1 MKINHRLGE
10 GEGGKQLKEFWKDRP
25 QRLKEEKVLQM
36 PLGAYSLPVFVDR
49 KEEKEKSERE
59 ETREING
66 ATKLLIFNQIISNN
80 LGIIDST
87 KLFLTNPGLS
97 PSGQGLCIPL
107 KSC

>member
-49 KEEKEKSERE
+49 KE
-59 ETREING
+59 
-66 ATKLLIFNQIISNN
+66 
-80 LGIIDST
+80 D
-87 KLFLTNPGLS
+87 LS
-97 PSGQGLCIPL
+97 RVH
-107 KSC
+107 